1 MDATHTQPKEP
12 AVKTTLI
19 AIALAAATAMAVTPA
34 LAHCGGS
41 HGKSY
46 RAAQAKKPAAT
57 KAATAA
63 TPAGQVGQ
71 PGAIASAAQ
80 SAVDGSGAT
89 F

>member
-1 MDATHTQPKEP
+1 MK
-12 AVKTTLI
+12 KTTVALVI
-19 AIALAAATAMAVTPA
+19 AAVMAVAANPA

-57 KAATAA
+57 KEAAAKPGAQGATAA
-63 TPAGQVGQ
+63 APANQVGQ
-71 PGAIASAAQ
+71 PSVLASAAQ

>member
-1 MDATHTQPKEP
+1 M
-12 AVKTTLI
+12 KTALI
-19 AIALAAATAMAVTPA
+19 AIALAVATTMAVTPA

-57 KAATAA
+57 KEAAAKPGAQGATAA
-63 TPAGQVGQ
+63 APANQVGQ
-71 PGAIASAAQ
+71 PSVLASVAQ

>member
-1 MDATHTQPKEP
+1 M
-12 AVKTTLI
+12 KTTLI
-19 AIALAAATAMAVTPA
+19 AIALAAATTMAVTPV

-57 KAATAA
+57 KEAAKPAA
-63 TPAGQVGQ
+63 PQAGQ
-71 PGAIASAAQ
+71 PGAIASATQ
-80 SAVDGSGAT
+80 SALDGSGAT